1 MATRLAIGV
10 FALDCKILTAAY
22 SDFVGINIRA
32 ANFGRLYEAA
42 TRPVF
47 RDFLKKLIRGKRPLL
62 HQARRLQS
70 EVTAAARRR
79 DAPARP
85 CTPRAGRSAAWCS
98 GTARAPTVLR
108 PCLQIRRAYCLVTR
122 RARCALQ
129 PSWSVDEVRGVAR
142 LSTAHRLHK

>member
-47 RDFLKKLIRGKRPLL
+47 RDF
-62 HQARRLQS
+62 
-70 EVTAAARRR
+70 
-79 DAPARP
+79 
-85 CTPRAGRSAAWCS
+85 
-98 GTARAPTVLR
+98 
-108 PCLQIRRAYCLVTR
+108 
-122 RARCALQ
+122 
-129 PSWSVDEVRGVAR
+129 
-142 LSTAHRLHK
+142 

>member
-1 MATRLAIGV
+1 MATRLAISI
-10 FALDCKILTAAY
+10 FALDCKILAAAY

-42 TRPVF
+42 TRPF
-47 RDFLKKLIRGKRPLL
+47 FWRFLYFFDT
-62 HQARRLQS
+62 RLA
-70 EVTAAARRR
+70 TAAASG
-79 DAPARP
+79 A
-85 CTPRAGRSAAWCS
+85 TAAVRGNGSGSTSLCS
-98 GTARAPTVLR
+98 GTALHAPRWSVCCVMLRYYSRSHRAAAVPA
-108 PCLQIRRAYCLVTR
+108 RRAYWLVTR